1 MGVAITIDPF
11 QVVFVFLRFPQ
22 NSVFI
27 CGFQFSTSI
36 FPMNSII
43 FFAPVF
49 LLSSLQVGY
58 WNFVSYPND
67 EGPAVPDA
75 YQHFKERL
83 KNLHRIAT
91 PEE

>member
-1 MGVAITIDPF
+1 
-11 QVVFVFLRFPQ
+11 
-22 NSVFI
+22 
-27 CGFQFSTSI
+27 
-36 FPMNSII
+36 MNSII